1 MSELKTNGTAQRP
14 ETNGATPEVEK
25 PWFCVALLPTG
36 EIFKES
42 TESSANFLNTLPKAS
57 IAWVDYIV
65 NDADFDSRAQN
76 VAKQL
81 GFSQE
86 LVSFFAGEW
95 HSTYQDLDIELG
107 MKLPSI
113 QVKGQEVEAYPL
125 LLLVK
130 KNLVLTIH
138 PVTVDRRFTRLR
150 RYAET
155 FLKKIPVDIADAD
168 KVTML
173 LVRIID
179 HNNDR
184 NFEHLRQIEEQGDTL
199 NAFMSDPYTPR
210 EKLGPEIFRMKH
222 TLLTYLNAL
231 WNSLDVLHT
240 LRYGDA
246 ELISDESKLLDK
258 LGMLSED
265 VNRQIGLAE
274 HMSEVLASGLEVLQ
288 SIYNNQLQNLN
299 NRLALLMT
307 YLTIIGTAVLVPNTL
322 ATMLGN
328 AVFDI
333 GPEDLWW
340 YLILMIGSTAAAT
353 LLAYYWIKKHGW
365 IPRKMEDGRGNPP
378 AK

>member
-1 MSELKTNGTAQRP
+1 MSELKTNGTAQKTDTTVTTSEAIER
-14 ETNGATPEVEK
+14 
-25 PWFCVALLPTG
+25 PWFCVALLASD
-36 EIFKES
+36 EIYKES
-42 TESSANFLNTLPKAS
+42 TESSSSCVSTLQKS
-57 IAWVDYIV
+57 SLAWVDYV
-65 NDADFDSRAQN
+65 VSDADFDGRAKV
-76 VAKQL
+76 VAGQL

-86 LVSFFAGEW
+86 LLASLAGEW

-113 QVKGQEVEAYPL
+113 QVRGQDVEAYPL
-125 LLLVK
+125 LLLIR
-130 KNLVLTIH
+130 KNVVLTIH
-138 PVTVDRRFTRLR
+138 PLNVDHRFTRLR

-155 FLKKIPVDIADAD
+155 FLKKIPANIPDTDRI
-168 KVTML
+168 TML
-173 LVRIID
+173 LMRIID

-184 NFEHLRQIEEQGDTL
+184 NFEHLQQIEEQGDTL
-199 NAFMSDPYTPR
+199 NSFMTDPYTPR
-210 EKLGPEIFRMKH
+210 EKLGLEIYRMKH

-246 ELISDESKLLDK
+246 ELISDDQKLLDK
-258 LGMLSED
+258 LGLLSED

-353 LLAYYWIKKHGW
+353 LLAYYWIKKRGW
-365 IPRKMEDGRGNPP
+365 IPKNG
-378 AK
+378 K